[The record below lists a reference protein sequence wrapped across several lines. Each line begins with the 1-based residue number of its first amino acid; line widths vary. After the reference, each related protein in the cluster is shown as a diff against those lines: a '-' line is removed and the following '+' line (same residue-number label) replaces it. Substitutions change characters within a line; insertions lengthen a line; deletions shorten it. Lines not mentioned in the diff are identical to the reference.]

1 MNATPSPVGRI
12 TSVDVVLVPV
22 TAVTPAFTWRDGLPG
37 SEQAS
42 VGAWLIVGTES
53 GITGY

>member
-53 GITGY
+53 WITGY